1 MGKGNSSNLKICCDR
16 GVSVPGAFKLDLLQ
30 SIESILFAK
39 IFKFFTFILGG
50 QFLLTHRANNGK
62 GEFK

>member
-1 MGKGNSSNLKICCDR
+1 MGKGNSSNLKIGLDT

-30 SIESILFAK
+30 SIEFILFEK

-50 QFLLTHRANNGK
+50 QFYRY
-62 GEFK
+62 